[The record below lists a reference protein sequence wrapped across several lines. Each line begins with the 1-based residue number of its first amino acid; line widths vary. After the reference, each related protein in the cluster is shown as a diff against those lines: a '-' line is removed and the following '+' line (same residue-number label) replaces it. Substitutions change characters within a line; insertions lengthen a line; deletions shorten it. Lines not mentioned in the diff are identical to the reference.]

1 MFTERV
7 KSSFATNEPIYTEE
21 IIGLFPDYSRPQ
33 IFRFIREAEEK
44 KEIVNFAKGIY
55 YIPRNTFIGLSTITA
70 DTVIARRYLKWNG
83 EVFGV
88 YGGLKLQNMFS
99 VTTQVPN
106 IYEIV
111 SNNES
116 AKRREVKMDGR
127 TFILRKSRFEIN
139 KDNANAYMIMELF
152 NNLNGEK
159 IDEFARRRLIN
170 FMREKGI
177 TKEQLMDVAMKF
189 PAKALK
195 NLIGSNIL
203 NVGMIERGLRV
214 PKLET
219 FIKIANVLGV
229 TSDYLLADYI
239 TAKEDKQNAELNERI
254 ERLSESDRKHI
265 LEVIDLLIKQTGNE

>member
-7 KSSFATNEPIYTEE
+7 KNSFATNEPIYTEE

-55 YIPRNTFIGLSTITA
+55 YIPSNTFIGLSTITA
-70 DTVIARRYLKWNG
+70 DSVMARRYLKWNG

-159 IDEFARRRLIN
+159 IDEFASRRLIN
-170 FMREKGI
+170 FMHEKGI

-195 NLIGSNIL
+195 NLIGSKIL
-203 NVGMIERGLRV
+203 IE
-214 PKLET
+214 
-219 FIKIANVLGV
+219 
-229 TSDYLLADYI
+229 LA
-239 TAKEDKQNAELNERI
+239 
-254 ERLSESDRKHI
+254 
-265 LEVIDLLIKQTGNE
+265 

>member
-33 IFRFIREAEEK
+33 IFRFIREAEE
-44 KEIVNFAKGIY
+44 
-55 YIPRNTFIGLSTITA
+55 RNTFIGLSTITA

-203 NVGMIERGLRV
+203 NE
-214 PKLET
+214 
-219 FIKIANVLGV
+219 
-229 TSDYLLADYI
+229 LA
-239 TAKEDKQNAELNERI
+239 
-254 ERLSESDRKHI
+254 
-265 LEVIDLLIKQTGNE
+265 